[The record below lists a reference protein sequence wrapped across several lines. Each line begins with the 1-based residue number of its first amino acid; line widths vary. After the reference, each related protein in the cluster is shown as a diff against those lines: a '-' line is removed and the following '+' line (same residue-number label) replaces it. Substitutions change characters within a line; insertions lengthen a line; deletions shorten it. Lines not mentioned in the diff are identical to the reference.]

1 MIRPTW
7 LTRWKE
13 QFFGRRTKKHH
24 PIRRP
29 STLNVLELE
38 DRSVPAVTS
47 FAGGVL
53 TIDFDAVNEAVT
65 INNNLTNIT
74 LTSTN
79 PITGAGSS
87 FAN

>member
-13 QFFGRRTKKHH
+13 QFFGRRTKKQQ

-38 DRSVPAVTS
+38 DRSVPAFTS

-53 TIDFDAVNEAVT
+53 TIDFTHD
-65 INNNLTNIT
+65 
-74 LTSTN
+74 
-79 PITGAGSS
+79 
-87 FAN
+87 